1 MKENRDKEGKGR
13 ESEKDNK
20 EPFENKPLPG
30 EYPPSEDIMNRLN
43 EVERLSIDPDNLS
56 RTPGASNDFRE
67 DPSESD
73 LSEDRSETSAFPP
86 STNTHNAAGGES
98 NLTKEDFEALGP
110 RDLSLDGGDDE
121 QLKHRVW
128 PVDFAAEDLDVPN
141 GDNDGTDA
149 PGQADEE
156 NDHYSLGGDDK
167 ENLEED
173 PTRTF
178 G

>member
-1 MKENRDKEGKGR
+1 MKEDRDKKAKGQ
-13 ESEKDNK
+13 ESENERK
-20 EPFENKPLPG
+20 EPVENKPLPG

-43 EVERLSIDPDNLS
+43 EVERISIDPDNLT
-56 RTPGASNDFRE
+56 RTPGASNDVRE
-67 DPSESD
+67 DRSED
-73 LSEDRSETSAFPP
+73 VREDRSETTAFPP
-86 STNTHNAAGGES
+86 STNTHNAASGES
-98 NLTKEDFEALGP
+98 DLTKEDFEALGP

-128 PVDFAAEDLDVPN
+128 PVDFAAKDLDVPN
-141 GDNDGTDA
+141 GDDERLDA
-149 PGQADEE
+149 LGQGDEE